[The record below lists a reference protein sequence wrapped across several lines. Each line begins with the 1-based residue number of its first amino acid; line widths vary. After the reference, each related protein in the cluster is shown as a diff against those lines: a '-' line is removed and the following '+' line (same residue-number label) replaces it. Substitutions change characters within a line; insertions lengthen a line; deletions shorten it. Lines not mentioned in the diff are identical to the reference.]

1 MKHSFVSNGVSKLPL
16 LQHLLQVSV
25 TLRLSSCIPQI
36 LKYNLNTGASKAA
49 ATHIA
54 HGIITLRESYEATER
69 MIEGI
74 TKEIASSK
82 PSTDATDATS
92 IIDLSLNL
100 ASLQTT
106 STRLKQRID
115 QSMHLLT
122 GKDNATASAIKA
134 SLKDEFQNKIYK
146 CRALLIQL
154 VSKVRQALL
163 AAVPFKRRISR
174 AKKGKA
180 MNFYW
185 LQSAYT

>member
-1 MKHSFVSNGVSKLPL
+1 
-16 LQHLLQVSV
+16 
-25 TLRLSSCIPQI
+25 
-36 LKYNLNTGASKAA
+36 
-49 ATHIA
+49 
-54 HGIITLRESYEATER
+54 